1 LAEYPSPDT
10 DRFADVAPLGY
21 TTGNES
27 VALEAVLHKNDSLD
41 LRNTTVESLM
51 DPPAAMPDIIP
62 IPAQHAKRMLFAF
75 LFFIA

>member
-1 LAEYPSPDT
+1 
-10 DRFADVAPLGY
+10 
-21 TTGNES
+21 
-27 VALEAVLHKNDSLD
+27 
-41 LRNTTVESLM
+41 M